1 MAELFNKY
9 KSYEDKINDVVKK
22 IEDAD
27 AIVIGIGA
35 GMTASGGINY
45 IDQKTV
51 KELFPEYYNLGF
63 KSIMEIQSAFWK
75 LSEENKLSYWGYWS
89 RHIDKIRYKTELLA
103 PYKNLVKII
112 SNKNY
117 FICTT
122 NADGQTQKSGFDK
135 DKIFAPQGNYDVFQ
149 CIVPCSRDEVYSNE
163 SMVKDMVASI
173 NENNQIDEKF
183 IPKCPKCGNYL
194 IPNLRCDDKFVE
206 NPHMYNLDQYRNFI
220 MNNIDKNIVFIEL
233 GVGFNSPGIIRFPFE
248 QITYS
253 SPNATLIRINKG
265 MAMVPKEI
273 ESKSICIDDDIN
285 EVLMQILKKI

>member
-9 KSYEDKINDVVKK
+9 KSYEDKINNVVKK

>member
-9 KSYEDKINDVVKK
+9 KSYKDKINDVVKK

-149 CIVPCSRDEVYSNE
+149 CIVR
-163 SMVKDMVASI
+163 
-173 NENNQIDEKF
+173 
-183 IPKCPKCGNYL
+183 
-194 IPNLRCDDKFVE
+194 
-206 NPHMYNLDQYRNFI
+206 
-220 MNNIDKNIVFIEL
+220 
-233 GVGFNSPGIIRFPFE
+233 
-248 QITYS
+248 
-253 SPNATLIRINKG
+253 
-265 MAMVPKEI
+265 
-273 ESKSICIDDDIN
+273 
-285 EVLMQILKKI
+285 

>member
-1 MAELFNKY
+1 MTKLFNKY
-9 KSYEDKINDVVKK
+9 KSYENKINDIVKK

-45 IDQKTV
+45 TDEKTV

-63 KSIMEIQSAFWK
+63 KSIMEIQSVFWK

-89 RHIDKIRYKTELLA
+89 RHIDEIRYKTELLA
-103 PYKNLVKII
+103 PYKNLVEII
-112 SNKNY
+112 RNKNY
-117 FICTT
+117 FILTT
-122 NADGQTQKSGFDK
+122 NADGQTQKSGFSK
-135 DKIFAPQGNYDVFQ
+135 EKIFAPQGNYDVFQ

-173 NENNQIDEKF
+173 NEKNQIDEKF

-206 NPHMYNLDQYRNFI
+206 NPHMYNLDKYRDFI
-220 MNNIDKNIVFIEL
+220 MSNIDKNIVFLEL
-233 GVGFNSPGIIRFPFE
+233 GVGFNTPGIIRFPFE
-248 QITYS
+248 QLTYD
-253 SPNATLIRINKG
+253 SPSATLIRINKG
-265 MAMVPKEI
+265 MAVVPKEI

-285 EVLMQILKKI
+285 EVLIQILKNI

>member
-9 KSYEDKINDVVKK
+9 KNYEDKINDVVKK

-45 IDQKTV
+45 MDEKTV
-51 KELFPEYYNLGF
+51 KELLPEYYNLGF

-89 RHIDKIRYKTELLA
+89 RHIDEIRYKTGLLA
-103 PYKNLVKII
+103 PYKNLVKIM

-163 SMVKDMVASI
+163 SMVKNMVASI

-183 IPKCPKCGNYL
+183 IPKCPRCGNYL

-206 NPHMYNLDQYRNFI
+206 NPHMYNLDKYEDFI
-220 MNNIDKNIVFIEL
+220 MSNIDKNIVFLEL
-233 GVGFNSPGIIRFPFE
+233 GVGFNTPGIIRFPFDRL
-248 QITYS
+248 TYS

-285 EVLMQILKKI
+285 EVLMQILKKM

>member
-248 QITYS
+248 QLTYS
-253 SPNATLIRINKG
+253 SQNATLIRINKG

-285 EVLMQILKKI
+285 EVLTQILKKI

>member
-285 EVLMQILKKI
+285 EVLTQILKKI

>member
-75 LSEENKLSYWGYWS
+75 LNEENKLSYWGYWS

>member
-1 MAELFNKY
+1 MTKLFNKY
-9 KSYEDKINDVVKK
+9 KSYENKINDIVKK

-45 IDQKTV
+45 TDEKTV

-63 KSIMEIQSAFWK
+63 KSIMEIQSVFWK

-89 RHIDKIRYKTELLA
+89 RHIDEIRYKTELLA
-103 PYKNLVKII
+103 PYKNLVEII
-112 SNKNY
+112 RNKNY
-117 FICTT
+117 FILTT

-135 DKIFAPQGNYDVFQ
+135 EKIFAPQGNYDVFQ

-173 NENNQIDEKF
+173 NEKNQIDEKF

-206 NPHMYNLDQYRNFI
+206 NPHMYNLDKYRDFI
-220 MNNIDKNIVFIEL
+220 MSNIDKNIVFLEL
-233 GVGFNSPGIIRFPFE
+233 GVGFNTPGIIRFPFE
-248 QITYS
+248 QLTYD

-265 MAMVPKEI
+265 MAVVPKEI

-285 EVLMQILKKI
+285 EVLIQILKNI

>member
-1 MAELFNKY
+1 MTELFNKY

-35 GMTASGGINY
+35 GVTASGGINY
-45 IDQKTV
+45 MDEKTV
-51 KELFPEYYNLGF
+51 KELLPEYYNLGF

-89 RHIDKIRYKTELLA
+89 RHIDEIRYKTGLLV
-103 PYKNLVKII
+103 PYKNLVKIMR
-112 SNKNY
+112 NKNY

-163 SMVKDMVASI
+163 SMVKNMVASI

-183 IPKCPKCGNYL
+183 IPKCPRCGNYL

-206 NPHMYNLDQYRNFI
+206 NPHMYNLDKYEDFI
-220 MNNIDKNIVFIEL
+220 MSNMDKNIVFLEL
-233 GVGFNSPGIIRFPFE
+233 GVGFNTPGIIRFPFE
-248 QITYS
+248 RLTYS
-253 SPNATLIRINKG
+253 NPNATLIRINKG

-285 EVLMQILKKI
+285 EVLMQILKKM